1 MSKSIEDQ
9 TPQIKASGKGINKL
23 ISGTESV
30 KSGIQNVEK
39 TMRELQ
45 TYIDQNK
52 KAFLKLKKE

>member
-39 TMRELQ
+39 R
-45 TYIDQNK
+45 
-52 KAFLKLKKE
+52 